1 MTDTKLILYKQD
13 GPVGRISLN
22 RPENSNALTA
32 EMLTELRTL
41 IKKLDW
47 QEDVRVLI
55 ISGAGRG
62 FSAGYDIDFVAQRED
77 FTVGHDI
84 LRNREVLDIYRD
96 IRNSSVITI
105 GQIHGFCLN
114 GGLDLCQ
121 QFDYNIVADDAVIG
135 CPVDRR
141 VGATVAQMWLYHV
154 GPQWAKYM
162 LMTGDTI
169 DGKMAERIGLAI
181 KSVPESKLEK
191 TTDFFADRL
200 SQVNKVLLSTYKS
213 IVNKAL
219 DLQGCSQMQEISAE
233 IISVANH
240 AEEVNKNF
248 RRLTMLGIQRLKKDV
263 NEGYKPQR
271 APFEPVDE

>member
-1 MTDTKLILYKQD
+1 MKYILYRQD

-32 EMLTELRTL
+32 EMLTELRAL

-47 QEDVRVLI
+47 QEDVRALI

-62 FSAGYDIDFVAQRED
+62 FCAGYDIDFVAQRED

-84 LRNREVLDIYRD
+84 LRNRELQDIYRD

-141 VGATVAQMWLYHV
+141 VGATLAQMWLYHV

-169 DGKMAERIGLAI
+169 DGKMAEHIGFAI
-181 KSVPESKLEK
+181 KSVPESRLEK
-191 TTDFFADRL
+191 TALFFADRL
-200 SQVNKVLLSTYKS
+200 SQVNKELLSTYKLM
-213 IVNKAL
+213 VNKAL
-219 DLQGCSQMQEISAE
+219 DLEGCSQMQEISAE
-233 IISVANH
+233 MVSIANH
-240 AEEVNKNF
+240 AEEVRKNF

-271 APFEPVDE
+271 APFEPIEE